1 MSFKVYKRKI
11 DIYVARDGR
20 FQYVCSTNAS
30 KTCKDA
36 KSKFLA
42 KNPSIPSDNIK
53 AVFAPL
59 MILNIGMDTNDGR
72 GITIAQINAALR
84 LANARAVAAA
94 VRRSDSEPT
103 YVVELSDALT
113 EGSVF
118 ALAEILEQDAIAVW
132 DMVSETGKL
141 IGPKAASWGAFDP
154 ERFLL
159 VSGARLADA
168 LTVLDAM
175 SPRDSSPERD
185 RQ

>member
-1 MSFKVYKRKI
+1 M
-11 DIYVARDGR
+11 
-20 FQYVCSTNAS
+20 
-30 KTCKDA
+30 
-36 KSKFLA
+36 
-42 KNPSIPSDNIK
+42 
-53 AVFAPL
+53 
-59 MILNIGMDTNDGR
+59 MILNIGMNTNDGR
-72 GITIAQINAALR
+72 GITLAQINAALS
-84 LANARAVAAA
+84 LANARVVKGA

-168 LTVLDAM
+168 LSVLDAM
-175 SPRDSSPERD
+175 SPWDSSPEPV

>member
-1 MSFKVYKRKI
+1 M
-11 DIYVARDGR
+11 
-20 FQYVCSTNAS
+20 
-30 KTCKDA
+30 
-36 KSKFLA
+36 
-42 KNPSIPSDNIK
+42 
-53 AVFAPL
+53 
-59 MILNIGMDTNDGR
+59 MILNIGMNTNDGR
-72 GITIAQINAALR
+72 GITLAQINAALS
-84 LANARAVAAA
+84 LANARVVKGA

-132 DMVSETGKL
+132 DMVSETGQL
-141 IGPKAASWGAFDP
+141 IGPGAASWGAFDP

-168 LTVLDAM
+168 LSVLDAM
-175 SPRDSSPERD
+175 SPWDSSPEPV